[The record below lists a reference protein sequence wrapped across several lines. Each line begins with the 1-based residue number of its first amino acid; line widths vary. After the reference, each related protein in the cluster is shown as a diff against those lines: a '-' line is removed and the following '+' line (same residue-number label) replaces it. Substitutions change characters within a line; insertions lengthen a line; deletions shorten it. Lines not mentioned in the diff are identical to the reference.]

1 MTTRF
6 RGIALVLA
14 LAVGAPTAAG
24 CGGPYVGKA
33 EKLKRPAK
41 KKRPPEPDAAALPY
55 NEDCKAAFF
64 EDNSKVRRNSGAARG
79 KVGQGDAALGAAES
93 SPDPGVRASST
104 IEAINSYKKAL
115 LDDPFSAEATYKLA
129 ALLDVPFSA
138 EATYKLAAAYARVR
152 KKKCAIDLLTRLAQ
166 LKKHP
171 DFEAEASRMIQAASQ
186 DGSFQG
192 FRKDADGAL
201 GI

>member
-33 EKLKRPAK
+33 EKLKRPVK

-129 ALLDVPFSA
+129 A
-138 EATYKLAAAYARVR
+138 AYARVR

-171 DFEAEASRMIQAASQ
+171 DFEAEAGRMIQAASQ

>member
-6 RGIALVLA
+6 RGIALILA
-14 LAVGAPTAAG
+14 LAIGAPTAGG
-24 CGGPYVGKA
+24 CGGPYVGKP

-41 KKRPPEPDAAALPY
+41 KKKPPEPDAAALPY
-55 NEDCKAAFF
+55 NEECKSGFF

-129 ALLDVPFSA
+129 A
-138 EATYKLAAAYARVR
+138 AYARVR

-171 DFEAEASRMIQAASQ
+171 DFEAEASRMVQAASQ

-192 FRKDADGAL
+192 FRKDADSAL